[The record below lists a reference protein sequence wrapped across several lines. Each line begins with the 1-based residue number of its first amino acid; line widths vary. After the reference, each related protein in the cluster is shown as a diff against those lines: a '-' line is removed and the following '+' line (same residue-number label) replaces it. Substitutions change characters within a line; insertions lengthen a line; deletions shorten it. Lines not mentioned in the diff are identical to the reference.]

1 MTRMQRHDTE
11 ALVTPNVIINYNKRS
26 HCKYWPMTNPSNGPI
41 RERKLAI
48 SFLGSWPRYTEPQLV
63 RSSMHTVKIY
73 SDNSALKS
81 PSNNAEAFCFFLE
94 LSSNTFSSQSH
105 LILLPLLSFCLSSQ
119 LFHSFS
125 AHFSCIVNPSCNQE
139 AHLGGLSW

>member
-11 ALVTPNVIINYNKRS
+11 ALVTPNVIINYTKRS
-26 HCKYWPMTNPSNGPI
+26 HCKYWP
-41 RERKLAI
+41 I

-63 RSSMHTVKIY
+63 HSSMHTVKIY